1 MSRWLGIFA
10 LALLLPPAPAN
21 AIKGKPQVIDGDTI
35 VIAGERIH
43 LFGIDAPES
52 GQSCMAG
59 QRTWQCGQ
67 NATFALAGII
77 GTHWVLC
84 RERGR
89 DRHGDML
96 GVCHIAGYR
105 GPDINA
111 QLVAAGWALADRRR
125 SLDYVD
131 EEARASAEGRGIWAS
146 RFTVPWEWRRQNQ
159 PQE

>member
-1 MSRWLGIFA
+1 MRRWLGILV

-21 AIKGKPQVIDGDTI
+21 AIKGKPRVIDGDTI

-43 LFGIDAPES
+43 LFGIDAPENRQTCMV
-52 GQSCMAG
+52 GQTKW
-59 QRTWQCGQ
+59 RCGR
-67 NATFALAGII
+67 NAAMALAGII
-77 GTHWVLC
+77 STHWVLC

-96 GVCHIAGYR
+96 GVCRIAGYR

-111 QLVAAGWALADRRR
+111 HLVAQGWALADRRQ
-125 SLDYVD
+125 SPDYVD
-131 EEARASAEGRGIWAS
+131 EEARARAEGRGIWAS

>member
-10 LALLLPPAPAN
+10 LALLLPSAPAN

-43 LFGIDAPES
+43 PYGIDAPEAR
-52 GQSCMAG
+52 QTCMVG
-59 QRTWQCGQ
+59 QRKWHCGQ
-67 NATFALAGII
+67 NAAMALAGII
-77 GTHWVLC
+77 GTQWVLC

-89 DRHGDML
+89 DRHCDML

-111 QLVAAGWALADRRR
+111 QLVAVGWALADRRR

-131 EEARASAEGRGIWAS
+131 EEARARAEGRGIWAS